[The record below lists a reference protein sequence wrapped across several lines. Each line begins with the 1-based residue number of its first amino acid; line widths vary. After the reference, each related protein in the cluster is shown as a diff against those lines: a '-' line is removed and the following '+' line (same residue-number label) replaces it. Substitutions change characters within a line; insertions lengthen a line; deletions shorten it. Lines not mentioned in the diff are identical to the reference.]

1 MKNNELIKDYI
12 LITIS
17 SILMAIAVNMFFK
30 EHMLAPGGITGLA
43 IISSKFFGIPVEYMT
58 LGISGPLLIMGIL
71 FLGKS
76 FGIKTLYITIMGPV
90 FLKLIPEVHITN
102 NLLMAALLGG
112 LLVGLAIGI
121 AIVRDCTTGGT
132 DLAAM
137 LINKIITFIK
147 MPIILF
153 ILDGSIVIGSGL
165 ISKNYMI
172 SIYSLISLFV
182 IINTINFIVNK
193 YGKKTK

>member
-43 IISSKFFGIPVEYMT
+43 IISSKFFGFPVEYMT

-76 FGIKTLYITIMGPV
+76 FGIKTLYITIMGPI
-90 FLKLIPEVHITN
+90 FLKLIPQVHITN
-102 NLLMAALLGG
+102 NLFMAALLGG
-112 LLVGLAIGI
+112 VLVGLAIGI

-137 LINKIITFIK
+137 LINKIIKFIK

-153 ILDGSIVIGSGL
+153 ILDGSIVIGSGI

-172 SIYSLISLFV
+172 SIYSLISLFI
-182 IINTINFIVNK
+182 IINTINLIVNR
-193 YGKKTK
+193 YRKK